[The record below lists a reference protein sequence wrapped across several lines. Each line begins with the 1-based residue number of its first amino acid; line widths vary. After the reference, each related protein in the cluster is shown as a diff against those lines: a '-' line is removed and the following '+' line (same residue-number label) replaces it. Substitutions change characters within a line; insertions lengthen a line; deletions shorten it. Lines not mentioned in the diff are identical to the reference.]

1 MARFVHASATGV
13 SDIKQMVYA
22 ERLMLWGPFTPYP
35 SFENFKKCLDDRGI
49 GGLELLSL
57 EMKMSGGFVA
67 RTLSWEGAE
76 FSTNRVELNQA
87 QEAVYNSSSVF
98 WKTVK
103 GKIAEAVEHIK
114 KNVPNGSTNK
124 FVMRVFWAAQQRFFK
139 ELAVNAKLPWLIED
153 IKSSLEQGRHVVV
166 GLQTTGEAGTLQTLD
181 MELAKKVSVV
191 WKRSEKKRKE
201 KKHLTRSAQ
210 NFERYGDATTTD
222 PNLKYEDLKFAK
234 LLSTTAGIAK
244 SFLYNNF
251 PVRSEPIELPPEPTP
266 LDPSFPHTPEDF
278 EKYQNQMIAHQQLT
292 NQIAK
297 GPPPDLEELVKL
309 RDSLVEMVDDLDLP
323 YNCIDTLIDNLGGV
337 DKVAEMTGR
346 TGRMVR
352 DGSMFRY
359 KKRAGNNEK
368 TFGLSAITEN
378 IAVDQINIV
387 EKVSSTEP
395 AKPYTRSWLV

>member
-1 MARFVHASATGV
+1 MARFVYASATGV

-201 KKHLTRSAQ
+201 T
-210 NFERYGDATTTD
+210 
-222 PNLKYEDLKFAK
+222 PNPLGAEFRALR
-234 LLSTTAGIAK
+234 GRHHH
-244 SFLYNNF
+244 
-251 PVRSEPIELPPEPTP
+251 RSEPQVRG
-266 LDPSFPHTPEDF
+266 F
-278 EKYQNQMIAHQQLT
+278 EVCQVAEHDGGNCQVVSVQQLSGSFRADRAPPRT
-292 NQIAK
+292 NPSRPFFPSHSGGFRKIPKPNDCPSTIDQ
-297 GPPPDLEELVKL
+297 P
-309 RDSLVEMVDDLDLP
+309 
-323 YNCIDTLIDNLGGV
+323 NCEG
-337 DKVAEMTGR
+337 ASSRPGR
-346 TGRMVR
+346 TGQVAR
-352 DGSMFRY
+352 
-359 KKRAGNNEK
+359 
-368 TFGLSAITEN
+368 LS
-378 IAVDQINIV
+378 
-387 EKVSSTEP
+387 
-395 AKPYTRSWLV
+395 R